1 MTTPKQRYGSDLKR
15 EGFVAD
21 KAQKLAVDHLDTLYF
36 RLVAA
41 YNHTRATSFASK
53 LKRIIKRNKTNPVPG
68 LYLSLCVGR
77 GKTVLMDTIF

>member
-41 YNHTRATSFASK
+41 
-53 LKRIIKRNKTNPVPG
+53 
-68 LYLSLCVGR
+68 
-77 GKTVLMDTIF
+77 

>member
-15 EGFVAD
+15 EGFVED

-41 YNHTRATSFASK
+41 YNHKRDTSFASK
-53 LKRIIKRNKTNPVPG
+53 MKRIIKRKKIIRYSDFIYGAVWVAVKPT
-68 LYLSLCVGR
+68 
-77 GKTVLMDTIF
+77 